1 MIKEEIMKFEKLN
14 EEAIMPQ
21 RATKQSAGY
30 DLATPVEVTIP
41 AHCRVLVPTHITA
54 MMMPDEYLAIVPR
67 SGLALKKGITVLNTP
82 GTIDADYFP
91 GDIGVILYNTTD
103 EDVTLEKNE
112 RIAQAIVLKYGLID
126 NDEPKDADRQG
137 GFGSTGRR

>member
-1 MIKEEIMKFEKLN
+1 MRFEKLV

-30 DLATPVEVTIP
+30 DLATPTQVDIP
-41 AHCRVLVPTHITA
+41 AHGRVLVPLHITA

-103 EDVTLEKNE
+103 EEVVLEKGE
-112 RIAQAIVLKYGLID
+112 RIAQAIVHKYGIVD
-126 NDEPKDADRQG
+126 NDEPKTDKRKG

>member
-1 MIKEEIMKFEKLN
+1 MRFEKLV

-21 RATKQSAGY
+21 RATAQSAGY
-30 DLATPVEVTIP
+30 DLATPAQVFVP
-41 AHCRVLVPTHITA
+41 AHGRILVKTHITA

-103 EDVTLEKNE
+103 EEVVLEKGE
-112 RIAQAIVLKYGLID
+112 RIAQAIVHKYGLVD
-126 NDEPKDADRQG
+126 DDTPKDTKRTG
-137 GFGSTGRR
+137 GFGSTGRS